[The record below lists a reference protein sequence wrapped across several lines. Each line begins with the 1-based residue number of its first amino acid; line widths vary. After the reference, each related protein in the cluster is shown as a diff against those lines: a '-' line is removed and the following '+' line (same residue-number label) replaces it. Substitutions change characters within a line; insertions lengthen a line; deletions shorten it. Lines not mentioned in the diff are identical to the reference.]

1 MTKISRTLVAM
12 VLLALVVAL
21 SSGSASAATHY
32 YVVANNN
39 TSPTNTVSV
48 YQVSGTS
55 LVSLT
60 TVLTGGSG
68 NGGGYFAEVTQS
80 IAHDGTN
87 TCVFVG
93 DAGSGDI
100 QQ

>member
-12 VLLALVVAL
+12 ASLALLLAV
-21 SSGSASAATHY
+21 SSGRAAASTHF

-48 YQVSGTS
+48 YQISGTS

-60 TVLTGGSG
+60 TCRRVVQAPRAVILLR
-68 NGGGYFAEVTQS
+68 
-80 IAHDGTN
+80 
-87 TCVFVG
+87 
-93 DAGSGDI
+93 
-100 QQ
+100 